1 MGTSMSLQSRRL
13 RLLTQCF
20 SFNKKQQEELK
31 IKIPCRYKVYF
42 SKCENNAWFIG
53 ITTKSL
59 ESQLQDNLDNIDEKT
74 VWTRINKPLSI
85 HLQNEFDSK
94 EEAKIEEHSLVI
106 LFMLKYG
113 INNVRGGKYWYP
125 ILNKTIYVL
134 LQNEISKLKK
144 NTTII

>member
-1 MGTSMSLQSRRL
+1 MSLHSRRL
-13 RLLTQCF
+13 KLLTQCF
-20 SFNKKQQEELK
+20 TITQQELK
-31 IKIPCRYKVYF
+31 IKIPGRFKVYYI
-42 SKCENNAWFIG
+42 KCENNAWFIG

-85 HLQNEFDSK
+85 HLQNEFESK
-94 EEAKIEEHSLVI
+94 EEAKFEEQSLLF

-113 INNVRGGKYWYP
+113 INNVRGGKYWFP
-125 ILNKTIYVL
+125 ILNKVIYVSI
-134 LQNEISKLKK
+134 QNELTKLKK